1 MPKANWLSEV
11 PEYSVWEQMK
21 NRCCNEN
28 SPSFPRYG
36 GRGIKLCKDWY
47 SFRSFYRDMGVR
59 PDGFQL
65 ERVDNDGPYCPEN
78 CVWASR
84 SEQARNKRNT
94 RRLTFCNVTLSI
106 SEWSDLT
113 GLKTETIR
121 ARLDKLGWSVEEA
134 LTVAVA

>member
-1 MPKANWLSEV
+1 
-11 PEYSVWEQMK
+11 
-21 NRCCNEN
+21 
-28 SPSFPRYG
+28 
-36 GRGIKLCKDWY
+36 
-47 SFRSFYRDMGVR
+47 MGVR